1 MKRRL
6 RILLSRFT
14 LVALTIIA
22 LFLAGFLVVAGAFY
36 LLKLILEAV
45 FVSSAE
51 WIDLI
56 FRAVGWIIVV
66 ATAIHIINRNMMPE
80 AKVLWLLCIVAFN
93 AFGVAIYA
101 VFSYNRPSRR
111 QRKKFLLLKE
121 EAHKFTRPTLS
132 KEELVSGMGRWAA
145 VSRALY
151 TKNEHAVV
159 YRGTDTTYYPT
170 GEDFFRHFLFDLQRA
185 KKYIFLEYFIIEYG
199 VMWGAVLDILKAKAA
214 EGVEVRVLYDDIGSM
229 GYVRAGYYKYLR
241 KQGIKCYKFN
251 SFVPVVSNF
260 HNNRDHRKIAVIDG
274 QVAYT
279 GGINLADEYI
289 NVKQPYGNWKDTAV
303 RLEGEGAKSLLFMF
317 LRFWDLCSGE
327 TEDFSRF
334 LPEESGVQGE
344 GFVQPYGDSPLD
356 DEIVA
361 ENVYLDIL
369 NQARDYVYI
378 FTPYLIV
385 DHEMQ
390 SALCLAAKRG
400 VDVRIVTPGIPDKK
414 MVFQLTRSYYPVLL
428 KAGVR
433 IYEYTP
439 GFLHAK
445 SYVCD
450 DEIAVVGTIN
460 MDYRSLYL
468 HFECGTYFYRNPIV
482 ADVKRDSLN
491 TMEKSREITLKDT
504 RQGFLG
510 GLLSAVLRV
519 LSPLL

>member
-1 MKRRL
+1 MKK
-6 RILLSRFT
+6 ILKKVLQNR
-14 LVALTIIA
+14 LVA
-22 LFLAGFLVVAGAFY
+22 FG
-36 LLKLILEAV
+36 LILAV
-45 FVSSAE
+45 ELVWLVIFVTRLASYSTM
-51 WIDLI
+51 ISVI
-56 FRAVGWIIVV
+56 FTVISLLAVLW
-66 ATAIHIINRNMMPE
+66 IINRDDNP
-80 AKVLWLLCIVAFN
+80 AYKVAWIILIMALPILGGLFYLVV
-93 AFGVAIYA
+93 GHK
-101 VFSYNRPSRR
+101 RPSRNMR
-111 QRKKFLLLKE
+111 RKMERERIRTEDELLQDPDVME
-121 EAHKFTRPTLS
+121 TI
-132 KEELVSGMGRWAA
+132 
-145 VSRALY
+145 RALDRRIEGQVRY
-151 TKNEHAVV
+151 TSVTGGYPV
-159 YRGTDTTYYPT
+159 YRGTSARYYQI
-170 GEDFFRHFLFDLQRA
+170 GEELYRDLLEELKKAEHFIFMEFFIVGEG
-185 KKYIFLEYFIIEYG
+185 K
-199 VMWGAVLDILKAKAA
+199 MWGSIREILIEKAKA
-214 EGVEVRVLYDDIGSM
+214 GLDVRFMYDDLGSVSLLPAD
-229 GYVRAGYYKYLR
+229 YDQKLEEAGV
-241 KQGIKCYKFN
+241 KCIAFN
-251 SFVPVVSNF
+251 RFVPFWSLVM
-260 HNNRDHRKIAVIDG
+260 NNRDHRKIAVIDG
-274 QVAYT
+274 HTAFS
-279 GGINLADEYI
+279 GGVNLADEYI
-289 NVKQPYGNWKDTAV
+289 NEKVRFGHWKDTGFMLKGEAV
-303 RLEGEGAKSLLFMF
+303 WNYTVMF
-317 LRFWDLCSGE
+317 LRMWNSQRRTDSSY
-327 TEDFSRF
+327 DPYRPQVWH
-334 LPEESGVQGE
+334 PEAFQGE

>member
-1 MKRRL
+1 MKK
-6 RILLSRFT
+6 ILKKVLQNR
-14 LVALTIIA
+14 LVA
-22 LFLAGFLVVAGAFY
+22 FG
-36 LLKLILEAV
+36 LILAV
-45 FVSSAE
+45 ELVWLVIFVTRLASYSTM
-51 WIDLI
+51 ISVI
-56 FRAVGWIIVV
+56 FTVISLLAVLW
-66 ATAIHIINRNMMPE
+66 IINRDDNP
-80 AKVLWLLCIVAFN
+80 AYKVAWIILIMALPILGGLF
-93 AFGVAIYA
+93 YLA
-101 VFSYNRPSRR
+101 VGHKRPSRNMR
-111 QRKKFLLLKE
+111 RKMERERIRTEDELLQDPDVME
-121 EAHKFTRPTLS
+121 EI
-132 KEELVSGMGRWAA
+132 
-145 VSRALY
+145 RALDRRIEGQVRY
-151 TKNEHAVV
+151 TSVTGGYPV
-159 YRGTDTTYYPT
+159 YRGTSARYYQI
-170 GEDFFRHFLFDLQRA
+170 GEELYRELLEELKKAEHFIFMEFFIVGEG
-185 KKYIFLEYFIIEYG
+185 K
-199 VMWGAVLDILKAKAA
+199 MWGSIREILVEKAKA
-214 EGVEVRVLYDDIGSM
+214 GLDVRFMYDDLGSVSLLPAD
-229 GYVRAGYYKYLR
+229 YDQKLEEAGV
-241 KQGIKCYKFN
+241 KCIAFN
-251 SFVPVVSNF
+251 RFVPFWSLVM
-260 HNNRDHRKIAVIDG
+260 NNRDHRKIAVIDG
-274 QVAYT
+274 HTAFS
-279 GGINLADEYI
+279 GGVNLADEYI
-289 NVKQPYGNWKDTAV
+289 NEKVRFGHWKDTGFMLKGEAV
-303 RLEGEGAKSLLFMF
+303 WNYTVMF
-317 LRFWDLCSGE
+317 LRMWNSQRRTDSSY
-327 TEDFSRF
+327 DPYRPQVWH
-334 LPEESGVQGE
+334 PEAFQGE